1 MFAKLLKHKL
11 IEKDMKITDVAK
23 ALETS
28 PQNLSQ
34 KLKRDNFSEKEMEEI
49 AAAVG
54 CTLEISFKDAG
65 EQSPAFFCFNRGYVT
80 LFSPFLC
87 GLFAVPYG
95 YIIAKLG
102 TNTTRNNKQI
112 LGTNTDWKLY
122 KMHKAQIY
130 IDSQAQT

>member
-11 IEKDMKITDVAK
+11 IEKDMKITDIAK

-49 AAAVG
+49 ATAVG

-65 EQSPAFFCFNRGYVT
+65 
-80 LFSPFLC
+80 
-87 GLFAVPYG
+87 
-95 YIIAKLG
+95 
-102 TNTTRNNKQI
+102 
-112 LGTNTDWKLY
+112 D
-122 KMHKAQIY
+122 
-130 IDSQAQT
+130 